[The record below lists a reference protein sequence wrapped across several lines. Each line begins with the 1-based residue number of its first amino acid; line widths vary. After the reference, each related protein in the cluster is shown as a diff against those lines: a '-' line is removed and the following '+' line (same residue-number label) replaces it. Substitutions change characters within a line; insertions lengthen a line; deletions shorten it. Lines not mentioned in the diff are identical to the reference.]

1 MDILKKFKVSYYPS
15 GKEAVELV
23 LYFDNGSFDTFI
35 KRGCALKLAK
45 LVELTESELFSDL
58 GGGDFYSKEIILLHI
73 KLLEFW
79 CRQLAYVVEDK
90 VLEVDYDILAGH
102 GFMQGYGIK
111 LFPEQGEI
119 EVDEARLRLAQRIR

>member
-15 GKEAVELV
+15 GKEAVESV
-23 LYFDNGSFDTFI
+23 LYFDSGSSDTLI
-35 KRGCALKLAK
+35 KRGSALRLGK
-45 LVELTESELFSDL
+45 LVELTEPELFSGL

-90 VLEVDYDILAGH
+90 VLEGDYDILAGH
-102 GFMQGYGIK
+102 GFMQGYGIR
-111 LFPEQGEI
+111 LLPQQGDMEI
-119 EVDEARLRLAQRIR
+119 DEARLRLAQRIR